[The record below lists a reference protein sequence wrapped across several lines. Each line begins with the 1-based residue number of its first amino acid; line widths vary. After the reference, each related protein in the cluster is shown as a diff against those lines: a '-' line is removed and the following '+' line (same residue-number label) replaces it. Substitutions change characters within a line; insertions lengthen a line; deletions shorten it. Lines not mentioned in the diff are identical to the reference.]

1 MTRSLQAMAK
11 QVMSG
16 REPRVVAAPSAVL
29 SSSSPSTKAT
39 GRTFTVPS
47 RDNHHDDKNNN
58 NMAHP
63 KSPSQRHA
71 YASSP
76 TKVIMQHLCDNPY
89 VLGLTA
95 VSLSILILNPL
106 SAARR

>member
-1 MTRSLQAMAK
+1 M
-11 QVMSG
+11 
-16 REPRVVAAPSAVL
+16 VAAPSAVL

-39 GRTFTVPS
+39 GRTFKVPS
-47 RDNHHDDKNNN
+47 RNNHHHHHDDNNN
-58 NMAHP
+58 NTTLP

-76 TKVIMQHLCDNPY
+76 TKVIMQHLRDNPY